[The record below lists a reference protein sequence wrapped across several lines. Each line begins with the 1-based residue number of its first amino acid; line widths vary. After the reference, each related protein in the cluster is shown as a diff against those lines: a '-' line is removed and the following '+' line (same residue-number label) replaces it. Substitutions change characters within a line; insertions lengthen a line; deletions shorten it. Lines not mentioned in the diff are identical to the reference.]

1 MNKVKFLVCLFVAS
15 LALTACSIED
25 NPSED
30 PTKVIIDDPQNEVTD
45 EPAYAPGL

>member
-15 LALTACSIED
+15 LALTACTIED

-30 PTKVIIDDPQNEVTD
+30 PTKVNVDNPQNEETD
-45 EPAYAPGL
+45 QPAYAPGV